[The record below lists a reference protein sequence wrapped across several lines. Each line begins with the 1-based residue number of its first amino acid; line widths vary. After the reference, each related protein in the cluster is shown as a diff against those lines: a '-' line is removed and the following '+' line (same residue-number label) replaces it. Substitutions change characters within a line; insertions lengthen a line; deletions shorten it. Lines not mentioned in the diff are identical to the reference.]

1 MNDTLLNPART
12 VRVDAIGAERQPL
25 LIIDDCLAEPQ
36 AWRAAAAGESFAPI
50 GRHYPGVRAYVAADW
65 AEALRA
71 ELAPAIADAFAI
83 DPVPALH
90 ECFYSIVT
98 TAPTALA
105 PIQRF
110 PHVDGLEPDRLAVLL
125 YLSGEEQG
133 GTAFFRQRAT
143 GYETVDA
150 ARFPAFDRALHAGV
164 AEHGLPGADYIA
176 GSTALYE
183 QVGEVAARPNRAVVY
198 RSHLLHCALIPA
210 GLDFSSD
217 PGRGRLTVNAFL
229 FG

>member
-1 MNDTLLNPART
+1 MTGPVLNPHRT
-12 VRVDAIGAERQPL
+12 VRVEAIGAERQPL
-25 LIIDDCLAEPQ
+25 LIIDDCLADPQ
-36 AWRAAAAGESFAPI
+36 AWRAAAAGETFAQI
-50 GRHYPGVRAYVAADW
+50 GRHYPGVRAHVAADW
-65 AEALRA
+65 AAGLRA

-98 TAPTALA
+98 TPPAALA
-105 PIQRF
+105 PIQRL

-143 GYETVDA
+143 GFETLDA
-150 ARFPAFDRALHAGV
+150 ARFPAFERALHAGV

-183 QVGEVAARPNRAVVY
+183 QVGDVAARPNRAVVY
-198 RSHLLHCALIPA
+198 RSHLLHCARIPA
-210 GLDFSSD
+210 EIDLSPD